1 MEKWKAQ
8 CVFITHNIFIR
19 LFFITAA
26 VVWTLGLQTSNV
38 FVVPLVIILWFFLK
52 SDRIQTIRQGQEKT
66 EKIVVNLIA
75 GVFAAFWVM
84 GNYDVYQEK
93 GIFLIIQYAVS
104 MLGIYLLLRECI
116 GILVYKLSR
125 CNLRSAD
132 IQKISPFRLGI
143 CVFFICILCWLP
155 YFLAYY
161 PGIITDD
168 AEWQL
173 EQAIGLRSFSNHQ
186 PWIHTMFHRLFYK
199 IGYYLFHTVNAG
211 VAVCVVVQMGVMAAA
226 FAYLI
231 TTFYREHMKRGFLY
245 GCVIYFALIPFH
257 ELYAVTLWKD
267 VAMGAVVLCFSVSVW
282 RMTGERKVGIG
293 TSLIF
298 LIMGLLLC
306 ILRSNGFYAYLLC
319 VPFFLFFLKR
329 NRRSILL
336 FSVMTIAL
344 TLFYKG
350 PVLKYYGV
358 TPPDTIESLS
368 IPAQHI
374 ARVIADDGTLSEKQ
388 EKLLSK
394 AVDVSQIKKEY
405 DPALSDPIKTLVR
418 QTGNQEYIAEHKIDY
433 FKLWIELGI
442 EHPSTYL
449 KAQIDQTKG
458 YWYPDIQYWVTTTMM
473 KENSWG
479 MYRDSKMPG
488 CVLNI
493 MRFVETLYKQIPIL
507 GLLWSIGFYTWTMI
521 LLAGVTIC
529 RKKSIAP
536 FFPVA
541 AILLS
546 LFIATPVQAEFRYSY
561 AMMTTIPLFIM
572 IACSEEKRQDEENSS
587 IDTMLQ

>member
-38 FVVPLVIILWFFLK
+38 FVVPLAIILWFFLK

-125 CNLRSAD
+125 CNLHSAD
-132 IQKISPFRLGI
+132 IQKINPFRFGI
-143 CVFFICILCWLP
+143 RVFFICILCWLP

-231 TTFYREHMKRGFLY
+231 TTFYREHMKRVFLY
-245 GCVIYFALIPFH
+245 GCVIYFALVPFH
-257 ELYAVTLWKD
+257 ALYAVTLWKD
-267 VAMGAVVLCFSVSVW
+267 VVMGAVVLCFSVSVW

-319 VPFFLFFLKR
+319 VPFFLLFLKR

-418 QTGNQEYIAEHKIDY
+418 QTGNQKYIAEHKIDY

-479 MYRDSKMPG
+479 MYRDSKMSG

-493 MRFVETLYKQIPIL
+493 MQFIETLYKRIPIL

-529 RKKSIAP
+529 RKNSIAP

>member
-38 FVVPLVIILWFFLK
+38 FVVPLAIILWFFLK

-132 IQKISPFRLGI
+132 IQKISPFRFGI
-143 CVFFICILCWLP
+143 RVFFICILCWLP

-257 ELYAVTLWKD
+257 ALYVITLWKD

-298 LIMGLLLC
+298 FIMGLLLC

-319 VPFFLFFLKR
+319 VPFFLLFLKR

>member
-38 FVVPLVIILWFFLK
+38 FVVPLTIILWFFLK

-132 IQKISPFRLGI
+132 IQKISPFRFGI

-257 ELYAVTLWKD
+257 ALYAVTLWKD

-319 VPFFLFFLKR
+319 VPFFLLFLKR

-561 AMMTTIPLFIM
+561 TMMTTIPLFIM

>member
-38 FVVPLVIILWFFLK
+38 FVVPLAIILWFFLK
-52 SDRIQTIRQGQEKT
+52 SDRIQTIRQGQGKT

-75 GVFAAFWVM
+75 GVFAVFWVM

-116 GILVYKLSR
+116 EILVYKLSR

-132 IQKISPFRLGI
+132 IQKISPFRFGI

-155 YFLAYY
+155 YFLTYY

-173 EQAIGLRSFSNHQ
+173 EQAIGLRPFSNHQ

-231 TTFYREHMKRGFLY
+231 TTFYREHMKRGVLY

-257 ELYAVTLWKD
+257 ALYAITLWKD

-319 VPFFLFFLKR
+319 VPFFLLFLKR

-336 FSVMTIAL
+336 FSVMTIVL

-418 QTGNQEYIAEHKIDY
+418 QTGNQEYIAEHKVDY

>member
-8 CVFITHNIFIR
+8 CVFITHNIFIC

-38 FVVPLVIILWFFLK
+38 FVVPLAIILWFFLK

-132 IQKISPFRLGI
+132 IQKISPFRFGI

-257 ELYAVTLWKD
+257 ALYSVTLWKD

-319 VPFFLFFLKR
+319 VPFFLLFLKR

-488 CVLNI
+488 YVLNI
-493 MRFVETLYKQIPIL
+493 MQFVETLYKRIPIL

-529 RKKSIAP
+529 RKNSIAP

>member
-38 FVVPLVIILWFFLK
+38 FVVPLAIILWFFLK

-66 EKIVVNLIA
+66 EKIVENLIA

-132 IQKISPFRLGI
+132 IQKISPFRFGI

-257 ELYAVTLWKD
+257 ALYVVTLWKD

-319 VPFFLFFLKR
+319 VPFFLLFLKR

-587 IDTMLQ
+587 IDTML

>member
-1 MEKWKAQ
+1 
-8 CVFITHNIFIR
+8 
-19 LFFITAA
+19 
-26 VVWTLGLQTSNV
+26 
-38 FVVPLVIILWFFLK
+38 
-52 SDRIQTIRQGQEKT
+52 
-66 EKIVVNLIA
+66 
-75 GVFAAFWVM
+75 
-84 GNYDVYQEK
+84 
-93 GIFLIIQYAVS
+93 
-104 MLGIYLLLRECI
+104 
-116 GILVYKLSR
+116 
-125 CNLRSAD
+125 
-132 IQKISPFRLGI
+132 
-143 CVFFICILCWLP
+143 
-155 YFLAYY
+155 
-161 PGIITDD
+161 
-168 AEWQL
+168 
-173 EQAIGLRSFSNHQ
+173 
-186 PWIHTMFHRLFYK
+186 MFHRLFYK

-257 ELYAVTLWKD
+257 ALYAITLWKD

-298 LIMGLLLC
+298 FIMGLLLC

-319 VPFFLFFLKR
+319 VPFFLLFLKR

>member
-1 MEKWKAQ
+1 M
-8 CVFITHNIFIR
+8 
-19 LFFITAA
+19 
-26 VVWTLGLQTSNV
+26 
-38 FVVPLVIILWFFLK
+38 
-52 SDRIQTIRQGQEKT
+52 
-66 EKIVVNLIA
+66 
-75 GVFAAFWVM
+75 
-84 GNYDVYQEK
+84 
-93 GIFLIIQYAVS
+93 
-104 MLGIYLLLRECI
+104 
-116 GILVYKLSR
+116 SR

-257 ELYAVTLWKD
+257 ALYAVTLWKD